1 MPQKTDPTIEEFSLF
16 AQRFMHFVNLY
27 TVYRDLL
34 SGHYVPTVNPPS
46 ENDFYPQTHHSL
58 MLILY
63 AYFYSLLDRDT
74 TSLNAFRIWRA
85 RFPEEE
91 TGIAAIEAQVEPLR
105 DDLKRFRNR
114 LGFHGSRTYAHE
126 ASGFNVFA
134 NHTGTEILLAINNF
148 KALGARL
155 FAKDTE
161 RQKSNHRPLQET
173 PTH

>member
-1 MPQKTDPTIEEFSLF
+1 MSQTTDLTIEEFTLF
-16 AQRFMHFVNLY
+16 AQRFAHFMNLY

-46 ENDFYPQTHHSL
+46 ESDFYPQTHHSL
-58 MLILY
+58 MLMLY
-63 AYFYSLLDRDT
+63 AYFYSLLDHDS

-91 TGIAAIEAQVEPLR
+91 TAIAAIEAQVEPLG

-134 NHTGTEILLAINNF
+134 NHTGAEILQAINNF

-155 FAKDTE
+155 LAKDTQ
-161 RQKSNHRPLQET
+161 RRLARPACL
-173 PTH
+173 PTTT

>member
-1 MPQKTDPTIEEFSLF
+1 MSQQTDPTAEEFRLF
-16 AQRFMHFVNLY
+16 AQRFMHFMNLY

-46 ENDFYPQTHHSL
+46 ESDFYPQTNHSL
-58 MLILY
+58 MLMLY
-63 AYFYSLLDRDT
+63 AYFYSLVDHDS

-91 TGIAAIEAQVEPLR
+91 TAIAALEAQVEPLR

-134 NHTGTEILLAINNF
+134 NHTGTEILETINNF
-148 KALGARL
+148 KAFGARL

-161 RQKSNHRPLQET
+161 RRKSNQRPLEV
-173 PTH
+173 THYP